1 MILLQA
7 FACAVSF
14 LTRIPVPGRASL
26 PPRTAGLSVMFFPV
40 VGLMLGAA
48 SAGVAALLRD
58 QMHLAPHLLWALL
71 LVSVQA
77 LLTGALHLDGL
88 SDVVDGLGGSRGD
101 RERALEIMKDTH
113 IGAFGVV
120 ALILLLTG
128 KTLLMNEVLRT
139 PGTVALLMAYPVA
152 ARLGAALLV
161 VFVPCAR
168 ATGLAKIFHDG
179 SRWPAALV
187 AAAFAAAGLW
197 QLGPSTF
204 LPSAHA
210 LGAGLA
216 VGAYLA
222 IRLRGLTG
230 DAYGAAIEVA
240 ELAFLA
246 AVAFPRLRGA

>member
-14 LTRIPVPGRASL
+14 LTRIPVPGRESL
-26 PPRTAGLSVMFFPV
+26 PPRTAGLSVTFFPV
-40 VGLMLGAA
+40 VGLLLGAA
-48 SAGVAALLRD
+48 SAGVAVLLRD
-58 QMHLAPHLLWALL
+58 QVHVQPHLVWALV
-71 LVSVQA
+71 LVAFQA

-101 RERALEIMKDTH
+101 RERALEIMKDPN

-120 ALILLLTG
+120 ALILVLCG
-128 KTLLMNEVLRT
+128 KILLMNEVLQT
-139 PGTVALLMAYPVA
+139 SDAVAFLMAYPVA
-152 ARLGAALLV
+152 ARLAAALLV
-161 VFVPCAR
+161 VAVPCAR

-179 SRWPAALV
+179 ARWPTVLIAGV
-187 AAAFAAAGLW
+187 FSAAFLW
-197 QLGPSTF
+197 HLGPATY

-210 LGAGLA
+210 LGAALL

-230 DAYGAAIEVA
+230 DAYGAAIEIG
-240 ELAFLA
+240 ELAYLA
-246 AVAFPRLRGA
+246 AAAWPRLRA